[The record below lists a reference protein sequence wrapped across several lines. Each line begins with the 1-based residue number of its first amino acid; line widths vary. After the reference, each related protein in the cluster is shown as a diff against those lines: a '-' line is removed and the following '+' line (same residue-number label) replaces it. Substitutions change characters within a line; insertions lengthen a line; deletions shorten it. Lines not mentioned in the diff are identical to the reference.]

1 MTESDLN
8 STKQWFQ
15 VLGPTLASTDYS
27 TPTNMSYLVIEA
39 NKLLEGNTY
48 RFALQVET
56 TGGISTASIE
66 FSVNTGPRYGT
77 FTTQPTTGNE
87 LTTIFTLTANGWE
100 DFEDTDYP
108 LLYGY
113 EYLDSQ

>member
-1 MTESDLN
+1 M
-8 STKQWFQ
+8 
-15 VLGPTLASTDYS
+15 
-27 TPTNMSYLVIEA
+27 
-39 NKLLEGNTY
+39 
-48 RFALQVET
+48 
-56 TGGISTASIE
+56 E
-66 FSVNTGPRYGT
+66 FDVNTGPRYGT
-77 FTTQPTTGNE
+77 FTTRPTTGNE